1 MTEASFI
8 QLCETLSD
16 HLVLQGLL
24 IAVGTCFLEDA
35 ARCGVG
41 LLVAIGHIGWWLA
54 FVSMTV
60 GGMAGDLGLYLIGR
74 YATLFLIKRRW
85 VDKKRLIWMEGYF
98 RNHAAK
104 TVLFSRF
111 LPGARTVAFSAAGV
125 IRYPLPRF
133 LLLLFVAAVA
143 QSLLFLKLGTYIGS
157 HILPYLE
164 GRRARLSVIAV
175 IVLLGILV
183 HQLLSRRRSR
193 RERATAERA
202 LTETGNVPDQT
213 A

>member
-8 QLCETLSD
+8 QLCENLSD
-16 HLVLQGLL
+16 HPVLEGLL

-41 LLVAIGHIGWWLA
+41 LLVAIGHVGWWLA
-54 FVSMTV
+54 FVSMTI
-60 GGMAGDLGLYLIGR
+60 GGMMGDLGLYLIGR
-74 YATLFLIKRRW
+74 YATLFLLKRRW
-85 VDKKRLIWMEGYF
+85 VDKKRLVWMEGYF
-98 RNHAAK
+98 RNHAVK

-133 LLLLFVAAVA
+133 VLLLFIAALV

-164 GRRARLSVIAV
+164 GRRNRLLVIAL
-175 IVLLGILV
+175 IVLVGILV
-183 HQLLSRRRSR
+183 HHLLGRRRSR
-193 RERATAERA
+193 RERAA
-202 LTETGNVPDQT
+202 LEQAGV
-213 A
+213 AKGS